1 VTVFG
6 GRTFTGDSRKMSL
19 LVWDLT
25 SVLVRRDDDVKTQ
38 EVMPSTT
45 KDRLQGTPDLMA
57 FWSKT
62 VSFQNDEK

>member
-1 VTVFG
+1 
-6 GRTFTGDSRKMSL
+6 MSL